1 MSEAPLLIVDGSSY
15 LYRAFHA
22 LPPLSTADGRPT
34 GAIYGVV
41 NMLRR
46 VLQQEKPDRI
56 AVVFDA
62 PGPTFRDQ
70 LYAEYKANRQAMPDD
85 LAAQVEPL
93 LQIVTALGLPMIRIA
108 GVEADDVIATIA
120 RHAEQQGARVLIAT
134 GDKDMAQLVN
144 QHISLVDTMRNVRLD
159 EQAVKQKYGVDPKHI
174 VDLLA
179 LMGDTSDNIPGIPG
193 VGPKT
198 ACRWLEQYGSLVEVR
213 RHASEI
219 KGKAGESLRDHL
231 QNLDLYVQL
240 ATVRD
245 DLPLDFDGDHSLVR
259 REPHIKRLRE
269 LYTSLE
275 FHRWRDELAEPTAPA
290 AHARNYVLIQDE
302 STLKSWIEKID
313 RAKMFAL
320 DVETT
325 SLDYLAARI
334 VGMSFAVGAGQA
346 AYLPLAHE
354 LQVGRPF
361 DREQVLERLQPILE
375 NPRRAKV
382 GHHLKYDAHVLAN
395 HGIRLAGI
403 RHDTLLE
410 SYVLNPS
417 GGRHDLDSLAE
428 NVLGEKTIHYS
439 DVAGK
444 GSRHIGFAAVSLPTA
459 SSYASE
465 DADMT
470 WRLHAALWPKLSAEP
485 TLCKVYTD
493 IELPLAQVLLGMERR
508 GVLIDSGQL
517 QAQSRELSER
527 MHVLEGE
534 VWDLAGRE
542 FNLGSPMQ
550 LADVLYRQMGLVA
563 PRKTPKGQPSTS
575 EAALAEL
582 SGDHPLPAKVLE
594 YRALAKLRSTYT
606 EKLPLSINPQTGRV
620 HTIYNQTGTSTGRL
634 SSSDPNLQNI
644 PVRTAEGRRI
654 RQAFI
659 APPGWRVVAADYSQI
674 ELRIM
679 AHLSEDAGLL
689 KAFAQGRDIH
699 RATAGEVFGCPIE
712 QVTADQRRAAKAI
725 NFGLIY
731 GMSAFG
737 LSRQLGIGREEAQS
751 YVNRY
756 FDRYPG
762 VRDYM
767 DLIRHRAR
775 DQGYV
780 ETIFGRR
787 LYVQDID
794 NRNGQRR
801 QAAERAAINA
811 PMQGSAA
818 DIIKRAMLAVYQW
831 CSSEDVQV
839 HLLMQ
844 VHDELVFEVKES
856 ALDEAVAR
864 IRRDMEDAAHLRVP
878 LLTQVGIGFNW
889 DEAH

>member
-1 MSEAPLLIVDGSSY
+1 MSGAPLLIVDGSSY

-46 VLQQEKPDRI
+46 ILQEEKPHRI

-62 PGPTFRDQ
+62 PGPTFRDE
-70 LYAEYKANRQAMPDD
+70 LYAEYKANRQAMPDE
-85 LAAQVEPL
+85 LVAQVEPL
-93 LQIVTALGLPMIRIA
+93 LEIVRALGIPLIRIA

-120 RHAEQQGARVLIAT
+120 RHAERRGEQVVIAT

-144 QHISLVDTMRNVRLD
+144 GSISLVDTMRNMRLD
-159 EQAVKQKYGVDPKHI
+159 VKGVQEKYGVAPKRI

-179 LMGDTSDNIPGIPG
+179 LMGDASDNIPGIPG

-198 ACRWLEQYGSLVEVR
+198 ACKWLDQYGSLDKIR
-213 RHASEI
+213 QHAQEI
-219 KGKAGESLRDHL
+219 KGKVGESLRENL
-231 QNLDLYVQL
+231 ENLDLYVQL

-245 DLPLDFDGDHSLVR
+245 DLPLDFDGDHSLER
-259 REPHIKRLRE
+259 RDPQVGRLRE
-269 LYTSLE
+269 LYTDLG
-275 FHRWRDELAEPTAPA
+275 FHRWRDELVKSTPPA
-290 AHARNYVLIQDE
+290 SAREYVLIQDQQ
-302 STLKSWIEKID
+302 TLQEWIAKIEQ
-313 RAKMFAL
+313 AELFAVDL
-320 DVETT
+320 ETT

-334 VGMSFAVGAGQA
+334 VGISFAVGPGQA

-354 LQVGRPF
+354 PQLGRPF
-361 DREQVLERLQPILE
+361 DRQQVLERLKPILE
-375 NPRRAKV
+375 SPQRAKV

-417 GGRHDLDSLAE
+417 SGRHDLDSLAE
-428 NVLGEKTIHYS
+428 AVLGEKTIHYS

-444 GSRHIGFAAVSLPTA
+444 GSRHIGFAAVSLSA
-459 SSYASE
+459 ACSYAAE

-470 WRLHAALWPKLSAEP
+470 WRLHTVFWPKLSAESD
-485 TLCKVYTD
+485 LCKVYTD

-508 GVLIDSGQL
+508 GVLIDSQL
-517 QAQSRELSER
+517 LQSQSRELSDR
-527 MHVLEGE
+527 MRVLEEE
-534 VWDLAGRE
+534 VWNLAGRE
-542 FNLGSPMQ
+542 FNVGSPLQ
-550 LADVLYRQMGLVA
+550 LADVLYRQMGLVP

-575 EAALAEL
+575 EAALGEL
-582 SGDHPLPAKVLE
+582 SGSHQLPAKVLE

-606 EKLPLSINPQTGRV
+606 EKLPLSINEQTGRV

-654 RQAFI
+654 RQAFV
-659 APPGWRVVAADYSQI
+659 APPGWCVVAADYSQI

-679 AHLSEDAGLL
+679 AHLSGDPGLL
-689 KAFAQGRDIH
+689 NAFAEGRDIH
-699 RATAGEVFGCPIE
+699 RATAAEVFGCLLE
-712 QVTADQRRAAKAI
+712 QVSTDQRRAAKAI

-737 LSRQLGIGREEAQS
+737 LARQLGISRDEAQS
-751 YVNRY
+751 YVDRY
-756 FDRYPG
+756 FERYPG

-767 DLIRHRAR
+767 ELIRHTAR

-787 LYVQDID
+787 LYVQDIA

-818 DIIKRAMLAVYQW
+818 DIIKRAMLAVYRW
-831 CSSEDVQV
+831 CSEDDSGV

-844 VHDELVFEVKES
+844 VHDELVFEIKES
-856 ALDEAVAR
+856 TVEEAVER
-864 IRRDMEDAAHLRVP
+864 IRKDMEAAAELRVP
-878 LLTQVGIGFNW
+878 LLTQIGFGANW